1 MDYHFLMT
9 AAQAVGLCLLG
20 GSAIA
25 LLRLFAIHFVQRD
38 WTAEQTRSLLTL
50 TGLQASGLLLFAF
63 SGGGHFAIQFFKTSN
78 FPPVQVISVQV
89 VLMLVLSAT
98 VVFLHVIARPWLS
111 EDEDEVASVDG
122 RPLVMS
128 LGTHR
133 LFAITLAFAAFASA
147 WCLWLVTALPGET
160 PAATQ
165 VFAALALMTLLL
177 WTILALPTL
186 ALRMAALYALR
197 DELPM
202 VTSTHRMVPAMT
214 DMPEHRI
221 AHIPARR
228 APRPLLE
235 PQEDFIND

>member
-9 AAQAVGLCLLG
+9 AAQAAGLCLLG

-25 LLRLFAIHFVQRD
+25 LLRLLTIHFVQRD
-38 WTAEQTRSLLTL
+38 WSAEQSQSLFVL

-98 VVFLHVIARPWLS
+98 VVFLHVIVRPWLS
-111 EDEDEVASVDG
+111 EDGDEGTSFDG

-128 LGTHR
+128 LGVHR
-133 LFAITLAFAAFASA
+133 LLSMTLAFAAFASA

-177 WTILALPTL
+177 WSLLALPTL
-186 ALRMAALYALR
+186 VLRMAALYALR
-197 DELPM
+197 DNQP
-202 VTSTHRMVPAMT
+202 VVASTHRTVPVIA

-228 APRPLLE
+228 APRLMLE
-235 PQEDFIND
+235 PMEDYIND